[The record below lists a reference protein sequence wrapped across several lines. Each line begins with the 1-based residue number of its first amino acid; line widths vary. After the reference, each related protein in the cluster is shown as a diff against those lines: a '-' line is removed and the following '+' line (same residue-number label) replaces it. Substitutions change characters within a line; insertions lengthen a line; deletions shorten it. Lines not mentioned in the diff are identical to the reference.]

1 MPREPKSALTLV
13 HSGIGPRRLEPPPE
27 LGGIEAEVFRTT
39 IAAVG
44 FDHFQPED
52 VPMLAAYCRAVAM
65 ERRASEELATC
76 ATVGDQPSPWLEV
89 EEKAWRKMAGLATK
103 LRIGPRSRRPND
115 SRRAAKSG
123 RPPSYYEI
131 MAQERERAASKAP
144 RS

>member
-13 HSGIGPRRLEPPPE
+13 HSG
-27 LGGIEAEVFRTT
+27 
-39 IAAVG
+39 
-44 FDHFQPED
+44 
-52 VPMLAAYCRAVAM
+52 
-65 ERRASEELATC
+65 
-76 ATVGDQPSPWLEV
+76 
-89 EEKAWRKMAGLATK
+89 
-103 LRIGPRSRRPND
+103 IGPRSRRPND